1 MEFWL
6 KKSNSDKIMLPVN
19 PESFAFT
26 EKHNNTSVNVNS
38 IGEVNL
44 LGKRDLKT
52 GTISS
57 HFPKRDRNYAN
68 NSGRQ
73 APYTYINKLLSWK
86 SSGKED
92 YSKRYKELEKT
103 LEDLK
108 NKLLTLEVNE
118 DLQSIEEVIQNID
131 KEMEE
136 YLQTQSFNE
145 NRVEFLN
152 QHLTKVTVNKDS
164 FLLEFDL
171 IGGAILTGKD
181 FYLFVDNPRGNRQIR
196 KGPL

>member
-1 MEFWL
+1 MR
-6 KKSNSDKIMLPVN
+6 KKRV
-19 PESFAFT
+19 
-26 EKHNNTSVNVNS
+26 
-38 IGEVNL
+38 
-44 LGKRDLKT
+44 R
-52 GTISS
+52 
-57 HFPKRDRNYAN
+57 
-68 NSGRQ
+68 
-73 APYTYINKLLSWK
+73 
-86 SSGKED
+86 
-92 YSKRYKELEKT
+92 LEKT

-108 NKLLTLEVNE
+108 DKLLTLEVNE

-181 FYLFVDNPRGNRQIR
+181 HGFGDIGGTQRQGLYR
-196 KGPL
+196 

>member
-1 MEFWL
+1 MNWL
-6 KKSNSDKIMLPVN
+6 
-19 PESFAFT
+19 ESLRERLRASQGDDT
-26 EKHNNTSVNVNS
+26 IKEEIRKQTARKEKLTDAYMDG
-38 IGEVNL
+38 I
-44 LGKRDLKT
+44 
-52 GTISS
+52 IS
-57 HFPKRDRNYAN
+57 
-68 NSGRQ
+68 
-73 APYTYINKLLSWK
+73 
-86 SSGKED
+86 KED

-108 NKLLTLEVNE
+108 DKLLTLEVNE

-145 NRVEFLN
+145 SRVKFLN

-181 FYLFVDNPRGNRQIR
+181 FYLFVDNPRGNRKSS
-196 KGPL
+196 KGFVRCTGSLVCDCNLWK